1 MAFVRAR
8 TTKAGAISTAL
19 VEAYR
24 DDTGQP
30 RQRVLANLRG
40 EPDVLTA
47 LAKLA
52 ARRDALRKEREV
64 LAADKA
70 CADAFVPPFDKLD
83 SFNRMRDRLLKRIAK
98 VDAALVA
105 IQKDGAVIKK
115 HCSAAPDEIQAAIRA
130 FKQKHH
136 KAEVLVLGMEHLQRA
151 SLKRARAELRRLSR

>member
-1 MAFVRAR
+1 
-8 TTKAGAISTAL
+8 
-19 VEAYR
+19 
-24 DDTGQP
+24 
-30 RQRVLANLRG
+30 
-40 EPDVLTA
+40 VLTA

-83 SFNRMRDRLLKRIAK
+83 SFNRMKDRLLKRIGQ

-115 HCSAAPDEIQAAIRA
+115 HCSAAPDKIQAAIRA
-130 FKQKHH
+130 FKQKHRD
-136 KAEVLVLGMEHLQRA
+136 AEALVLGLEYDRRV
-151 SLKRARAELRRLSR
+151 SLKQARAELRRLSR